1 VAAHFLGKKNPGK
14 TGAES
19 KKQGFTVLKNA
30 AIVFQQGMPNKA
42 VIGPS
47 QNRLSKQ
54 WLIDFCELGCKQSRQ
69 RNLLSVARITD
80 PPDAE
85 NFQPPKI

>member
-1 VAAHFLGKKNPGK
+1 VAAHFSGKKNPGK

-30 AIVFQQGMPNKA
+30 AIVFQQGAPNKA

-47 QNRLSKQ
+47 RNFLLKQ
-54 WLIDFCELGCKQSRQ
+54 WFIDFCEMGCKQSRQ
-69 RNLLSVARITD
+69 TNLLSVAKI
-80 PPDAE
+80 PNPLMLSL
-85 NFQPPKI
+85 QPSKI

>member
-1 VAAHFLGKKNPGK
+1 MAAHFLGKKNPGK

-30 AIVFQQGMPNKA
+30 AIVFQQGKPSKA

-47 QNRLSKQ
+47 RNSLLKQ
-54 WLIDFCELGCKQSRQ
+54 WLIDFYGMRCKQSRQ
-69 RNLLSVARITD
+69 ANLFFVARILI
-80 PPDAE
+80 PLC
-85 NFQPPKI
+85 